1 MPTQQALRPNE
12 AEVASRRRLERAHQ
26 ATIRACH
33 AVRRA
38 EQESDQFRARL
49 DELDGNPPLVATA
62 AAAPRVMALVFPL
75 LLLGAAFGEWVISVP
90 TAEWLTLAVLGRPE
104 WLPWTRVALP
114 LGIIAADL
122 LAAYLRVRA
131 VEDAEVGAGSPAA
144 RLVGW
149 LLLGAMTGLSL
160 ATQLALRPAAD
171 APAQL
176 TQTFWLRTACLV
188 GITAALHA
196 LLIFS
201 GELLVSSLVYWQ
213 FLLRRHRVASRLAV
227 AEEDRERY
235 SREAVGTFNS
245 YVQNRAE
252 HVQRF
257 GDPGADAFDVMTRRV
272 LTALLGYDPF
282 RGGPEAAP
290 PAPPAPG
297 GETPSSRPG
306 AAFWDVETEVTN

>member
-1 MPTQQALRPNE
+1 MPTLQTLRPNE
-12 AEVASRRRLERAHQ
+12 AELASRRRLERAHQ
-26 ATIRACH
+26 ATIRASR
-33 AVRRA
+33 AVRQA
-38 EQESDQFRARL
+38 EQESEQLRGRL
-49 DELDGNPPLVATA
+49 EELDANPPLVATEA
-62 AAAPRVMALVFPL
+62 AGHRVMALVFPL

-104 WLPWTRVALP
+104 WLPWTRVVLP

-122 LAAYLRVRA
+122 LAAYLRVRG
-131 VEDAEVGAGSPAA
+131 VEEAEVGAGSAAA

-176 TQTFWLRTACLV
+176 TQTFWVRTACLV

-196 LLIFS
+196 LLIFG
-201 GELLVSSLVYWQ
+201 GELLVTSVSYWE
-213 FLLRRHRVASRLAV
+213 FLLRRHRLVSRLAA
-227 AEEDRERY
+227 AEQDREHFSRQTLEGFNRY
-235 SREAVGTFNS
+235 IRVRNL
-245 YVQNRAE
+245 
-252 HVQRF
+252 HIQRF
-257 GDPGADAFDVMTRRV
+257 GDPGADAFDVTTRGV
-272 LTALLGYDPF
+272 LAALLGYDPF

-290 PAPPAPG
+290 PAPPAAG